1 MNQGRLQKLTKQ
13 KNINFSRR
21 CLNIAQDI
29 LKDPVIQFNV
39 GFFFELKRYSISIT
53 WLLLS
58 DGKLKSLKLNYK
70 YKDLIL
76 QVNIMNSKADYFY
89 YA

>member
-1 MNQGRLQKLTKQ
+1 M
-13 KNINFSRR
+13 
-21 CLNIAQDI
+21 
-29 LKDPVIQFNV
+29 KDPVIQFNV
-39 GFFFELKRYSISIT
+39 GFFKTEKTPNIYHMA

-89 YA
+89 CAQIEGS

>member
-1 MNQGRLQKLTKQ
+1 M
-13 KNINFSRR
+13 
-21 CLNIAQDI
+21 NIAQDI

-39 GFFFELKRYSISIT
+39 GFFELKRYSISIT

-58 DGKLKSLKLNYK
+58 NGKLKSLKLNYK

-89 YA
+89 YAYIEGS